1 MTSDDHS
8 QTAPPGGPAGTPPR
22 DRGTP
27 HGFGPAVAHHAWRLS
42 GRIVAGVGQLL
53 LWILTGIGRLLRPLG
68 VRIAARLTGRRA
80 QQRPHGPHGPPGPGG
95 APGSGP
101 ASRAG
106 GDGHTRIASTTAT
119 APLPRWINA
128 WSEFAQAWYFGPLT
142 GLALTIAALAELA
155 PQVETPL
162 SVAGGFAVASTLPLV
177 WRRENLRPVAAV
189 ALGAFAASLLTGQTL
204 LVTTAFAALYTLY
217 ALARQLPRQSA
228 GALAVGGL
236 VTIAVVYL
244 ATGTL
249 DDIPWPAAVIAV
261 LAAVGLGDARRVVET
276 AGRTRAE
283 ADERNTETLT
293 RLTAVQREQAV
304 MRERARIAR
313 ELHDV
318 VAHSVSMIA
327 VQAET
332 APYTMRN
339 LSPEARDGYTE
350 IAKTARE
357 ALVEMRRL
365 LSVLRADAKAEPES
379 APQPRLDR
387 LPELVEQHRGAGGR
401 VDMQVRGD
409 PRTLSTTVE
418 LSAYRIVQE
427 ALTNAR
433 RHAPG
438 AEVRV
443 ELTYLPDRLAVR
455 VLDDGASAPTM
466 VLNRDGTP
474 SRTAVLDP
482 SGAGTGAGPAAM
494 PGAGTGQAGR
504 TRLETP
510 SSGVPGGGHGLVGMR
525 ERATML
531 GGRFSAGPVA
541 EGGFVVEAELP
552 LTREETPTREPG
564 SQAPPPGRP

>member
-1 MTSDDHS
+1 MTRDDHS
-8 QTAPPGGPAGTPPR
+8 QNAAPQGPAGAPPR
-22 DRGTP
+22 DRAAPPT
-27 HGFGPAVAHHAWRLS
+27 GFGPAVAHHAWRLS
-42 GRIVAGVGQLL
+42 GRIVAGLGQLL
-53 LWILTGIGRLLRPLG
+53 LWILTGAGRLLKPLG
-68 VRIAARLTGRRA
+68 VRIAAKLYGRR
-80 QQRPHGPHGPPGPGG
+80 GPQPAGPGPGG
-95 APGSGP
+95 DGRTRVAP
-101 ASRAG
+101 A
-106 GDGHTRIASTTAT
+106 TAT

-128 WSEFAQAWYFGPLT
+128 WGEFTESWYFAPLT

-155 PQVETPL
+155 PRVSAPV
-162 SVAGGFAVASTLPLV
+162 SVAGGFAVAATLPLV
-177 WRRENLRPVAAV
+177 WRREYLRPVAAIV
-189 ALGAFAASLLTGQTL
+189 LGAYAASLLTGQIL
-204 LVTTAFAALYTLY
+204 LVTTAFAALWTLY
-217 ALARQLPRQSA
+217 SLARQLPRQSA
-228 GALAVGGL
+228 GALAVGG
-236 VTIAVVYL
+236 VVVVAVVYL

-249 DDIPWPAAVIAV
+249 DDIPWPAAVVAV
-261 LAAVGLGDARRVVET
+261 LAAIGLGDARRVVET
-276 AGRTRAE
+276 AGRTQAE
-283 ADERNTETLT
+283 ADERTSETLT

-365 LSVLRADAKAEPES
+365 LSVLRADAKPEHES

-387 LPELVEQHRGAGGR
+387 LPDLVEQHRGAGGH
-401 VDMQVRGD
+401 VDLSVRGD
-409 PRTLSTTVE
+409 PRDLSTTVE

-438 AEVRV
+438 AGVRV

-455 VLDDGASAPTM
+455 VRDDGAAAPTM

-474 SRTAVLDP
+474 
-482 SGAGTGAGPAAM
+482 AGPAVPGPA
-494 PGAGTGQAGR
+494 GAGTGQDGR
-504 TRLETP
+504 TRVEAP
-510 SSGVPGGGHGLVGMR
+510 PGGAAGGHGLVGMR

-531 GGRFSAGPVA
+531 GGRFSAGPAA
-541 EGGFVVEAELP
+541 EGGFVVEADLP
-552 LTREETPTREPG
+552 LTREESPTRDPR
-564 SQAPPPGRP
+564 SQASPGRS